1 MGFKPD
7 SVGLRAAW
15 LVPAI
20 FAVSANVVHA
30 ATPAAPDASDAP
42 NSSDAPDASDAP
54 DSSAIGEVII
64 TGTRQTGITAA
75 DSAAPI
81 QIVSAAALQ
90 KVSGKPDLI
99 TALATIVPSLTAQSF
114 GGDQSNQ
121 TLQIKL
127 RGLSPNDTLVLI
139 NGKRRHTTANLAVL
153 NGAYQGGAAA
163 DLNLIPVEAI
173 DHIEVLTEGAAA
185 QYGSDAIAGVV
196 NIILKKNP
204 AGGDVSASY
213 GAYDDGGGSTED
225 ISGNAGFQPLENSY
239 LNLTAEVRNHG
250 HSNRGA
256 VDPRVINPTTYPNSN
271 EKYAPGYPYLNLIE
285 GDGAYHATLLS
296 FNSAFALGG
305 GDTEFYSFGTWG
317 KRDANSYENYRLP
330 NKVAYTAGGVTT
342 YPFPFGFSP
351 YEAIQET
358 DYGITAGIRGE
369 AVGWS
374 WDVASS
380 YGYDHDDI
388 YTLNSSNAS
397 LYADTGASPT
407 SFYDGFFKAT
417 QWTSTI
423 DISRDIPIGLA
434 GPLNIAFGGEYR
446 RDTYAIGAGNPASYY
461 GGGAQSYPGFN
472 PPDAGDHARKNEAG
486 YIDFAVKP
494 VDALRVD
501 LAGRYEHYSDF
512 GSKAV
517 GKLTARYDFVPQFAM
532 RATVSTGFRAPTLA
546 EEYYTTTN
554 VSPISAVVQLA
565 PNSPGAKDLGLG
577 AGLSPETSNNFS
589 VGFVFQPLPNFI
601 ATLDAYQIDIRNR
614 IVASGTI
621 NAAVGGVVVAPGVTQ
636 AILDNGNSLDPD
648 VIAKGQTAVSL
659 FTNGVNTKTRG
670 ADLMGDY
677 LTEFGWGK
685 IDWTLGATFNE
696 TTAGQVRGGPPSL
709 AGQKLFDQTAISDL
723 TTASPKFVVNLGSQW
738 KIKQLTVSVRET
750 VYGPSSEWV
759 NDSGATL
766 GSSVTYYRNTIGTTP
781 ITNLDVA
788 YEAFAGLRLA
798 VGAANVFN
806 RYPNH
811 INGQLFAAYN
821 AAQFNSAVSQYPSF
835 APFGFNGGFYYLR
848 AYYSF

>member
-1 MGFKPD
+1 MGFE
-7 SVGLRAAW
+7 SSCVRFRAA
-15 LVPAI
+15 LFPTAL

-30 ATPAAPDASDAP
+30 AAPDAPATS
-42 NSSDAPDASDAP
+42 DASDMGA
-54 DSSAIGEVII
+54 AQEIII
-64 TGTRQTGITAA
+64 TGTRQTGVTAA

-81 QIVSAAALQ
+81 QIVSAEALQ
-90 KVSGKPDLI
+90 RVAGKPDLI

-121 TLQIKL
+121 TLQVKL
-127 RGLSPNDTLVLI
+127 RGLNPNDVLVLI

-153 NGAYQGGAAA
+153 SGAYQGGAAA
-163 DLNLIPVEAI
+163 DLNFIPVEAI
-173 DHIEVLTEGAAA
+173 DHVEVLTEGAAA

-196 NIILKKNP
+196 NIILKRAP
-204 AGGDVSASY
+204 AGGDLAASY
-213 GAYDDGGGSTED
+213 GAYEDGGGSTED
-225 ISGNAGFQPLENSY
+225 IAGNAGFGPFGNSY

-256 VDPRVINPTTYPNSN
+256 VDPRVRNPTSYPDSN
-271 EKYAPGYPYLNLIE
+271 AQYAPGYPYLNQIE
-285 GDGAYHATLLS
+285 GDGAYHMTLLS
-296 FNSAFALGG
+296 LNSGFDLGG
-305 GDTEFYSFGTWG
+305 GAEFYAFGTWG
-317 KRDANSYENYRLP
+317 KKDSNSYENYRMP
-330 NKVAYTAGGVTT
+330 SKVSYTDASGVKS
-342 YPFPFGFSP
+342 YPFPYGFNP
-351 YEAIQET
+351 LEALTET
-358 DYGITAGIRGE
+358 DYGITAGLRGDLD
-369 AVGWS
+369 GWN

-397 LYADTGASPT
+397 LYAATGASPT
-407 SFYDGFFKAT
+407 NFYDGFFKAT
-417 QWTSTI
+417 QWTSTV
-423 DISRDIPIGLA
+423 DINRDFSIGLA

-446 RDTYAIGAGNPASYY
+446 RETYAIGAGNPASYY

-472 PPDAGDHARKNEAG
+472 PADAGNHARKNEAG
-486 YIDFAVKP
+486 YVDFAVKP

-577 AGLSPETSNNFS
+577 AGLAPETSNNFS
-589 VGFVFQPLPNFI
+589 VGVVFQPGDNLI
-601 ATLDAYQIDIRNR
+601 ATLDVYQINIKNR

-621 NAAVGGVVVAPGVTQ
+621 NAAVNGVVVAPAVTQ

-648 VIAKGQTAVSL
+648 VIANGQTAVSL
-659 FTNGVNTKTRG
+659 FTNGVDTKTRG
-670 ADLMGDY
+670 AELMGDY

-685 IDWTLGATFNE
+685 IDWSIGAMYNE
-696 TTAGQVRGGPPSL
+696 TTASNVRSGPAAL
-709 AGQKLFDQTAISDL
+709 AGQQLFDQTAISDL
-723 TTASPKFVVNLGSQW
+723 TTASPKFVINLSSQW
-738 KIKQLTVSVRET
+738 KIRKLTVSLRET

-759 NDSGATL
+759 NDSGATQA
-766 GSSVTYYRNTIGTTP
+766 GTVTYYRNSISTTP
-781 ITNLDVA
+781 IMNLDVG
-788 YEAFAGLRLA
+788 YDVLPSLRLS
-798 VGAANVFN
+798 VGANNVLN
-806 RYPNH
+806 RYPNR
-811 INGQLFAAYN
+811 INSQLFAAYN
-821 AAQFNSAVSQYPSF
+821 TAVYNSAVAQYPAF
-835 APFGFNGGFYYLR
+835 TPFGFNGGFYYLR
-848 AYYSF
+848 ASYSF